1 MVKLDDSK
9 GLDDRE
15 FKELFGSLDAI
26 TASDELKESTLD
38 FIFGQEEGE
47 EPGKDDDRQERY
59 PHLKVVGD
67 GAMASG
73 EESAH
78 PEGRESDGL
87 ADAKEAQGDD
97 VANSEEPEVV
107 RQEAPTASGAGKGAG
122 RAKAR
127 QRRKGG
133 LRLKVAAA
141 IVAVALVAG
150 GGVAYATPANR
161 VLVTVDD
168 TTFDL
173 GVNIFGSTVSAKANT
188 DDGKAAI
195 DAADVRNKGFGDACD
210 RLLNAYEQ
218 HRGSKPGEMSLE
230 VENRFGGGGDKIKED
245 VGDVMERHRE
255 RADPNSSESPAP
267 SIPQGEEP
275 TGGWEEPSQDS
286 QSANNG
292 SVGAN
297 GVPHDAE
304 DQGGNF
310 DAGPNGPDALRPEAN
325 EMGAPSNKGAASP
338 GDGEMG
344 AREQAGNDRM
354 QESLTEEAPAQGQP
368 GEGGMEPGQR

>member
-26 TASDELKESTLD
+26 TASDELKSSTLD

-47 EPGKDDDRQERY
+47 APGTDDAKRERY
-59 PHLKVVGD
+59 PHLRVVGD
-67 GAMASG
+67 VAVASD
-73 EESAH
+73 EEPAH
-78 PEGRESDGL
+78 PEGQESYGP
-87 ADAKEAQGDD
+87 ADAKETQGDD
-97 VANSEEPEVV
+97 VANSEGSEVV
-107 RQEAPTASGAGKGAG
+107 GQEAPIASGAGKGAG
-122 RAKAR
+122 QAKAR
-127 QRRKGG
+127 KRRRGG

-210 RLLNAYEQ
+210 RLLSAYEQ
-218 HRGSKPGEMSLE
+218 QHGSKPDEMSLK

-255 RADPNSSESPAP
+255 HADPNSSESPEP

-275 TGGWEEPSQDS
+275 TGGWEEPSRDPHP
-286 QSANNG
+286 ANNG

-304 DQGGNF
+304 DQRGNF
-310 DAGPNGPDALRPEAN
+310 DAGPNGPDALRPETG
-325 EMGAPSNKGAASP
+325 EMGAPSDEGAAGP
-338 GDGEMG
+338 GDGEAG
-344 AREQAGNDRM
+344 VREQVGNDRM
-354 QESLTEEAPAQGQP
+354 QEPLTEEAPARGQP